1 MCTLQGHDDYTRGAL
16 DEAGADPNPFRQFAT
31 WVADAQAANIPDPNA
46 MTVATATPDGRPS
59 ARIVLLRGYDERG
72 FVFYSNY
79 ESRKG
84 QELATNP
91 VAALIFFW
99 PALERQIR
107 VTGAV
112 AQASRDETDRYFR
125 GRPRGSRLG
134 AWASPQSAV
143 ITGRAEVE
151 DRLHGLEQQYPGDD
165 IPTPPHWG
173 GYRVAPDA
181 FEFWQGRPSRLHD
194 RLRYTRQPDGSWR
207 IDRLAP

>member
-1 MCTLQGHDDYTRGAL
+1 MCSLQRHDEYTRGAL
-16 DEAGADPNPFRQFAT
+16 DETGADPNPFRQF
-31 WVADAQAANIPDPNA
+31 DAWFTDAHAANIPDPNA
-46 MTVATATPDGRPS
+46 MTVATATPDGQPA

-72 FVFYSNY
+72 FVFYTNY

-84 QELATNP
+84 QELAENP
-91 VAALIFFW
+91 VAAIVFFW

-107 VTGAV
+107 ITGAV
-112 AQASRDETDRYFR
+112 VQASRDETDRYFR

-143 ITGRAEVE
+143 IAGRAEIE
-151 DRLHGLEQQYPGDD
+151 DRLRGLEQQYPGDD
-165 IPTPPHWG
+165 IPAPPHWG

>member
-31 WVADAQAANIPDPNA
+31 WFADAQAANIPDPNA

>member
-16 DEAGADPNPFRQFAT
+16 DEADADPSPFRQFDA
-31 WVADAQAANIPDPNA
+31 WFADAQAANIPDPNA
-46 MTVATATPDGRPS
+46 MTVATTTPDGRPS

-84 QELATNP
+84 QELAENP
-91 VAALIFFW
+91 VAALVFFW

-107 VTGAV
+107 ITGAV

-143 ITGRAEVE
+143 IAGRAVIE
-151 DRLHGLEQQYPGDD
+151 DRLRGLEQQYPGND

>member
-1 MCTLQGHDDYTRGAL
+1 MCSLQRHDDYTRSAL
-16 DEAGADPNPFRQFAT
+16 DEADAAPSPFRQFAAWFT
-31 WVADAQAANIPDPNA
+31 DAQAANIPDPNA

-59 ARIVLLRGYDERG
+59 ARIVLLKGYDERG
-72 FVFYSNY
+72 FVFYTNY
-79 ESRKG
+79 KSRKG
-84 QELATNP
+84 QEVASNP
-91 VAALIFFW
+91 IAALVFFW

-107 VTGAV
+107 ITGAV
-112 AQASRDETDRYFR
+112 APVSRDETDRYFR
-125 GRPRGSRLG
+125 SRPRGSRLG
-134 AWASPQSAV
+134 AWASRQSAV
-143 ITGRAEVE
+143 IADRAEVE
-151 DRLHGLEQQYPGDD
+151 DQLHSLDQQYPGDD

>member
-1 MCTLQGHDDYTRGAL
+1 MCSLQRHDDYTRGAL
-16 DEAGADPNPFRQFAT
+16 DEADAAPSPFRQFAAWFT
-31 WVADAQAANIPDPNA
+31 DAQAANISDPNA

-59 ARIVLLRGYDERG
+59 ARIVLLKGYDERG
-72 FVFYSNY
+72 FVFYTNY
-79 ESRKG
+79 KSRKG
-84 QELATNP
+84 QEVASNP
-91 VAALIFFW
+91 IAALVFFW

-107 VTGAV
+107 ITGAV
-112 AQASRDETDRYFR
+112 APVSRDETDRYFR
-125 GRPRGSRLG
+125 SRPRGSRLG

-143 ITGRAEVE
+143 IENRAEVE
-151 DRLHGLEQQYPGDD
+151 GRLHGLDQQYPGDD

>member
-1 MCTLQGHDDYTRGAL
+1 MCSLQRHDDYTRGAL
-16 DEAGADPNPFRQFAT
+16 DEAGAAPNPFRQFDAWFT
-31 WVADAQAANIPDPNA
+31 DAQAADIPDPNA
-46 MTVATATPDGRPS
+46 MTVATATADGQPS

-72 FVFYSNY
+72 FVFYTNY

-84 QELATNP
+84 QELAGNP
-91 VAALIFFW
+91 VAALVFFW

-107 VTGAV
+107 ITGAV

-134 AWASPQSAV
+134 AWASPQSAAIV
-143 ITGRAEVE
+143 SRAEIE
-151 DRLHGLEQQYPGDD
+151 DRLRDLEQQYPGDD